1 MAMQLCQQ
9 KSFTDGIAQRS
20 PGMLQGLL
28 WPGHYNK
35 MLGTGKVALAG
46 QLGTGSCFGLGI
58 TNNNKEL
65 ELACPG
71 RPGQLPVQSCPGQG
85 KLQLLVLLFAMIV
98 AVPMPRQLPI
108 HLLSPGQSKVL
119 LTYSPKPAVMPG
131 ATASPKLP
139 GPRQAPAVATIC

>member
-85 KLQLLVLLFAMIV
+85 KLQLLQLFV
-98 AVPMPRQLPI
+98 E
-108 HLLSPGQSKVL
+108 
-119 LTYSPKPAVMPG
+119 
-131 ATASPKLP
+131 P
-139 GPRQAPAVATIC
+139 GPKQGPSH